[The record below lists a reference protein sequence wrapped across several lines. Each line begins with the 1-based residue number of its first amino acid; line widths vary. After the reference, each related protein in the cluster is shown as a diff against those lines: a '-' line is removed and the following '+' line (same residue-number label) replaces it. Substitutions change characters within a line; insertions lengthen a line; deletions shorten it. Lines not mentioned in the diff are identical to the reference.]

1 MPTYQYVC
9 DACQTEFE
17 RVQRFSDDPIRDCP
31 SCGAP
36 KARRRISAAGIVF
49 KGSGWYVHD
58 SKRVVRS
65 AAAGPSAGK
74 EGQPPAGGEGKGD
87 DGAKGDGGTKGGG
100 GAKSGGGAVDGA
112 AASGGGGGAADGA
125 GPKRAPA
132 AAASDGGGSGATSG
146 TSSPTARSAT

>member
-9 DACQTEFE
+9 DACHTEFE

-58 SKRVVRS
+58 SKRVLRPAATES
-65 AAAGPSAGK
+65 SGDKPGNAPAAREGKDDGRAKDGAAAGDNAGKGDGGAAAPAAPAAPATPAAGPST
-74 EGQPPAGGEGKGD
+74 P
-87 DGAKGDGGTKGGG
+87 
-100 GAKSGGGAVDGA
+100 
-112 AASGGGGGAADGA
+112 
-125 GPKRAPA
+125 
-132 AAASDGGGSGATSG
+132 GATSG